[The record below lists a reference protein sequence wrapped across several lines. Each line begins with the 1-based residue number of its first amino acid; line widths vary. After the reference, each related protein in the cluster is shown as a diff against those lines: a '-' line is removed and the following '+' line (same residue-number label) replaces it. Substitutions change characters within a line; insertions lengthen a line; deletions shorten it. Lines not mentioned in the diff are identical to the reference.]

1 MNKVKEI
8 LRYPLLLIFAGLI
21 LITTVLDLATPAKSF
36 SEMENRYLAQ
46 RPEMTIRS
54 LMAQDEDQ
62 KYSIQYEEYT
72 NDQFIGRD
80 GWITLKS
87 IAESALGKIE
97 NNGIAYGDD
106 HYMFAKMQYFSDLQ
120 NRQYPRNISFIQQ
133 MAEKYPQ
140 MKIAFGIIPNSYAVL
155 WEKVPF
161 GLENINQEAGIA
173 EIYQGITAPNVEK
186 LYFLPLLQE
195 HRDEYIYYR
204 TDHHWTTL
212 GAYYGYQ
219 EVVRSLGME
228 PVSLEELAPLAHE
241 VNDFYGTYYSRA
253 KAYNAV
259 PDTITWYDIPVTS
272 VKVGDEE
279 KGALNDLAQFEKR
292 DKYAGLLWSNNGLT
306 VIKSDNNRYHE
317 DGKTSR
323 ILYLKDSYGNSF
335 APYLTYHYDEVW
347 VVDMRYNA
355 MLSPILE
362 MAEFDQVLV
371 MYNYTTF
378 TEESNIYK
386 LVS

>member
-1 MNKVKEI
+1 
-8 LRYPLLLIFAGLI
+8 
-21 LITTVLDLATPAKSF
+21 
-36 SEMENRYLAQ
+36 
-46 RPEMTIRS
+46 
-54 LMAQDEDQ
+54 
-62 KYSIQYEEYT
+62 
-72 NDQFIGRD
+72 
-80 GWITLKS
+80 
-87 IAESALGKIE
+87 
-97 NNGIAYGDD
+97 
-106 HYMFAKMQYFSDLQ
+106 
-120 NRQYPRNISFIQQ
+120 
-133 MAEKYPQ
+133 
-140 MKIAFGIIPNSYAVL
+140 
-155 WEKVPF
+155 
-161 GLENINQEAGIA
+161 
-173 EIYQGITAPNVEK
+173 
-186 LYFLPLLQE
+186 
-195 HRDEYIYYR
+195 
-204 TDHHWTTL
+204 
-212 GAYYGYQ
+212 
-219 EVVRSLGME
+219 ME
-228 PVSLEELAPLAHE
+228 PVPLEELAPLAHE

-371 MYNYTTF
+371 MYNYTSF